1 MVQKKNH
8 FNASKTL
15 LEHNRMNEMCR
26 TCSFTVNVIIK
37 GGSFMRQIRC
47 SALKKRVPVRRRSDA
62 EPHAD
67 RRTPLFCV
75 SEPDLKKKKTEPKK
89 QQQNNPVYRWA
100 VRCCC
105 CCCIHSEVRFS
116 NAAMSPELICHWCRL
131 IQSSAVWL
139 DVAVA
144 WQTGSFILTLSHG
157 LQQPHAGKTHTVT
170 SLSLY
175 CGPTVHS
182 PAGRGQDSLAP

>member
-1 MVQKKNH
+1 MLCIEKKGPCEEEKWRRATHRQKNT
-8 FNASKTL
+8 FIL
-15 LEHNRMNEMCR
+15 
-26 TCSFTVNVIIK
+26 
-37 GGSFMRQIRC
+37 
-47 SALKKRVPVRRRSDA
+47 
-62 EPHAD
+62 
-67 RRTPLFCV
+67 CV
-75 SEPDLKKKKTEPKK
+75 WAWLKKKTEPKK
-89 QQQNNPVYRWA
+89 QQQNNPVVYRWA

-157 LQQPHAGKTHTVT
+157 LQQQHTGKTHTVT

-182 PAGRGQDSLAP
+182 PARRGQDSLAP